1 MQSQTKEVR
10 ISGIGV
16 SPGIA
21 IGPVAFRAWAAD
33 APSTEAI
40 APEQIDSE
48 WARLE
53 SALDATRVEI
63 RAIQERLA
71 GEAGSPHDG
80 IFEAHLLMLEDKSV
94 LSEVRQIVEDE
105 LICIESAFHQVLDKY
120 AIALSKIGDTY
131 LSERSVDVHDVSRRV
146 LRNLS
151 GFGAMPHSSDP
162 HILLA
167 HDLTP
172 SDTATMDRD
181 FVLGFA
187 TEVGSPTSH
196 TAIVARSLG
205 IPAVVGL
212 HHLPSA
218 TLWGGSV
225 LLDGY
230 AGLLIFNPSAETLA
244 SYDEIQARKAAADT
258 RLAEYRS
265 RKSRTKDG
273 RLITLSAN
281 IEFLQ
286 EMAMVNKNGGDGV
299 GLYRTEFFYL
309 NDNGSLP
316 TEDEQSANYT
326 RVAQECGAS
335 GVIIRTFDLGGDKL
349 FGSQSR
355 AEPQPNPFLGWR
367 GIRVSL
373 DERDIF
379 KTQLRAILRASAGNK
394 VSVMYPMVSSLDE
407 LLEANR
413 ILDACKLE
421 LASEDID
428 FDSDIEIGV
437 MIEVPS
443 AALIARRLAREVD
456 FFSFGTNDL
465 VQYTLAVDRINEKVA
480 QLYQPAHPAILQ
492 LMKMAID
499 AGHDQDV
506 WSGVCGEMASDISI
520 LPLLVGL
527 GVDELSVGAVQ
538 LPMVKFA
545 IRQLNYQHCAALVE
559 EVIELGEA
567 REIHEKS
574 TAMAKGCYPE
584 LFQ

>member
-1 MQSQTKEVR
+1 MPSQSQEVR

-21 IGPVAFRAWAAD
+21 LGPIAFRAWAAE
-33 APSTEAI
+33 APATEAI
-40 APEQIDSE
+40 SPEQIESE

-53 SALDATRVEI
+53 SALAATRDEI
-63 RAIQERLA
+63 RTIQQRIS
-71 GEAGSPHDG
+71 GEAGSHHAG
-80 IFEAHLLMLEDKSV
+80 IFEAHLLMLEDSSV
-94 LSEVRQIVEDE
+94 LSEVRQVMEDN
-105 LICIESAFHQVLDKY
+105 LICVESAFHQVLDKY
-120 AIALSKIGDTY
+120 AVALSKIGDTY
-131 LSERSVDVHDVSRRV
+131 LSDRSVDIHDVSRRV
-146 LRNLS
+146 LRNLA
-151 GFGAMPHSSDP
+151 GFSSTPHATEP
-162 HILLA
+162 HVLVA

-212 HHLPSA
+212 HHLPPA
-218 TLWGGSV
+218 TRWGSTV

-230 AGLLIFNPSAETLA
+230 AGQLIFNPTAETLA
-244 SYDEIQARKAAADT
+244 AYDKIQARKAAADT
-258 RLAEYRS
+258 KLAEYRS

-273 RLITLSAN
+273 KLITLSAN

-286 EMAMVNKNGGDGV
+286 EMELVNKNGGDGV

-309 NDNGSLP
+309 NENGNLP
-316 TEDEQSANYT
+316 TEDEQTANYT
-326 RVAQECGAS
+326 RVGQECGDS

-349 FGSQSR
+349 FGSQSN
-355 AEPQPNPFLGWR
+355 AEAEPNPFLGWR

-373 DERDIF
+373 DQRDVF
-379 KTQLRAILRASAGNK
+379 KTQLRAILRASARSK
-394 VSVMYPMVSSLDE
+394 VRLMYPMVSSLNE
-407 LLEANR
+407 LLDAKQ
-413 ILDACKLE
+413 ILEECKQE

-428 FDSDIEIGV
+428 FDSEIEVGV

-443 AALIARRLAREVD
+443 AAVIAKRLAKEVD

-480 QLYQPAHPAILQ
+480 QLYQPAHPAVLA
-492 LMKMAID
+492 LMKSAIE
-499 AGHDQDV
+499 AGHEQNI
-506 WSGVCGEMASDISI
+506 WSGVCGEMANDITL

-545 IRQLNYQHCAALVE
+545 VRQLDYQRCCALVE
-559 EVIELGEA
+559 EVFELGEA
-567 REIHEKS
+567 HEIHEKS
-574 TAMAKGCYPE
+574 TAMAKECYPD
-584 LFQ
+584 LFL